1 MFSPGAVSNRA
12 PARSGPPRKH
22 LLASLGP
29 SSACSNA
36 WSRKEFPGWSCR
48 RSVRS
53 SLAGGRAAGRSA
65 ARHPAPR
72 PRAAENAVP
81 SAARLPHDP
90 QLLGNL
96 LLRLTDCQP
105 QDDLR
110 PLHRSRRNR
119 AAAGATLEFVLL
131 WLGQLHLGGG
141 WHGVR
146 DGDGTLAPLHHT
158 VPYSRANVQR
168 NLSLDWNWTPQA
180 IFSTAHPGSKS
191 APLAA
196 VCMVQ
201 NF

>member
-22 LLASLGP
+22 LLAPLGP

-36 WSRKEFPGWSCR
+36 WI
-48 RSVRS
+48 
-53 SLAGGRAAGRSA
+53 GRSFLGGLVDDLCDLLWLEDGRPSG
-65 ARHPAPR
+65 ARRVIQPLVPVLQKTLFPAPHG
-72 PRAAENAVP
+72 
-81 SAARLPHDP
+81 LPHDP

-96 LLRLTDCQP
+96 LLRLTGCQP
-105 QDDLR
+105 QDDFR

-119 AAAGATLEFVLL
+119 AAAGATLEFVLP

-158 VPYSRANVQR
+158 VPYSRANVR
-168 NLSLDWNWTPQA
+168 SEERRVGKECRSRWSPY
-180 IFSTAHPGSKS
+180 
-191 APLAA
+191 
-196 VCMVQ
+196 
-201 NF
+201 

>member
-36 WSRKEFPGWSCR
+36 LSRKEFPGWSCR

-53 SLAGGRAAGRSA
+53 SLAGGRAAVRSA

-81 SAARLPHDP
+81 SAARSAERSPVAGQSP
-90 QLLGNL
+90 SSSY
-96 LLRLTDCQP
+96 RLSTQN
-105 QDDLR
+105 DLR

-131 WLGQLHLGGG
+131 LLGQLDLGGG

-146 DGDGTLAPLHHT
+146 DGDGTLAPLHNK

-168 NLSLDWNWTPQA
+168 NPSACPTPRSVCSGA
-180 IFSTAHPGSKS
+180 PNCASSSTYRAF
-191 APLAA
+191 PL
-196 VCMVQ
+196 
-201 NF
+201 NP

>member
-1 MFSPGAVSNRA
+1 MFSPDAVSNRA

-22 LLASLGP
+22 LLAPLGP
-29 SSACSNA
+29 SS
-36 WSRKEFPGWSCR
+36 
-48 RSVRS
+48 
-53 SLAGGRAAGRSA
+53 RAPMRGVGRSFLGGLVDDLCDRLWLEDGRPA
-65 ARHPAPR
+65 GARRVIQPLGPVLQKTLFPAPHG
-72 PRAAENAVP
+72 
-81 SAARLPHDP
+81 LPHDP

-96 LLRLTDCQP
+96 LLRLTGCQP
-105 QDDLR
+105 QDDFR

-131 WLGQLHLGGG
+131 WLGQLDLGGG

-168 NLSLDWNWTPQA
+168 N
-180 IFSTAHPGSKS
+180 PGSKS

>member
-22 LLASLGP
+22 LLSSLGP

-53 SLAGGRAAGRSA
+53 SLAGGRAAG
-65 ARHPAPR
+65 ARRVIQPLGPVLQKTLFPAPHG
-72 PRAAENAVP
+72 
-81 SAARLPHDP
+81 LPHDP

-96 LLRLTDCQP
+96 LLRLTRCQP
-105 QDDLR
+105 QDDFR

-141 WHGVR
+141 WHGFETAT
-146 DGDGTLAPLHHT
+146 G
-158 VPYSRANVQR
+158 
-168 NLSLDWNWTPQA
+168 LSHL
-180 IFSTAHPGSKS
+180 STI
-191 APLAA
+191 
-196 VCMVQ
+196 Q
-201 NF
+201 